1 MIYPRIFTFIFE
13 ITWSRNF
20 YENHDTF
27 YDTKWNLWAN
37 ISTVSPLCDV
47 YHNPFGIII
56 GIEGTKELYYF
67 HRILDVKVTFAKL
80 YRKSR
85 QQFSRCAR
93 ETGHG
98 IGLYFSRNISSRII
112 RLKRLRVDLYDATHR
127 FTFFRY
133 IYVFEVG
140 LTNINNVLHDVTK
153 GLKYIIKGRYK
164 RSI

>member
-1 MIYPRIFTFIFE
+1 MSLTLLFHPFVFNFSKLIDISSYIHIHIRDHVIE
-13 ITWSRNF
+13 ELLRKSR
-20 YENHDTF
+20 YV
-27 YDTKWNLWAN
+27 LWYQVKPVSN
-37 ISTVSPLCDV
+37 ISTLSPLCDV

-56 GIEGTKELYYF
+56 GIEGTKESYYF
-67 HRILDVKVTFAKL
+67 HHILDVKVTFAKL

-112 RLKRLRVDLYDATHR
+112 RLKRLRVDLYNTTHR

-133 IYVFEVG
+133 IYMYSR
-140 LTNINNVLHDVTK
+140 LD
-153 GLKYIIKGRYK
+153 
-164 RSI
+164 

>member
-1 MIYPRIFTFIFE
+1 M
-13 ITWSRNF
+13 S
-20 YENHDTF
+20 
-27 YDTKWNLWAN
+27 N
-37 ISTVSPLCDV
+37 ISTLSPLCDV

-56 GIEGTKELYYF
+56 GIEGTKESYYF
-67 HRILDVKVTFAKL
+67 HHILDVKVTFAKL

-153 GLKYIIKGRYK
+153 GLKYIIKERYK